1 MNCPKC
7 NSNNVII
14 NMQEIGSKTQKK
26 SNSIGHKMVHSTMR
40 KTTGLF
46 TFGISNLFIPKKLE
60 GKEKTK
66 NKLVKIAVC
75 QNCGYDWKILF

>member
-7 NSNNVII
+7 GSSNVTI

-26 SNSIGHKMVHSTMR
+26 SNSLGHKMAHGAMR
-40 KTTGLF
+40 KTAGLF
-46 TFGISNLFIPKKLE
+46 TMGMSNLFIPKKLE

-66 NKLVKIAVC
+66 NKLQKVCLC
-75 QNCGYDWKILF
+75 QNCGHDWRII